1 MSVHTTQNT
10 SIEFVDVHATNPA
23 EFTEQLLSKW
33 FTDVHKGDE
42 TDIDIV
48 HTEKVDKRTL
58 YVVRV
63 ETTHKE

>member
-1 MSVHTTQNT
+1 MSVHTTQDT

-33 FTDVHKGDE
+33 WTDVHKGGETNIDVIYTEELDE
-42 TDIDIV
+42 
-48 HTEKVDKRTL
+48 RTL

-63 ETTHKE
+63 ETTHE